1 MSVQTGRMLA
11 APIIRPLIPALVPLE
26 RRLAVIG
33 YPLMRF
39 TTGVFLMPHG
49 AQKLFGAF
57 GGNPAATAQFFDHI
71 GLQPGNVFTTITGCA
86 EFFGGLLLAVGLLT
100 RFAAVA
106 VGVLMLVAIFTVH
119 LPNGWFWTKMGIEY
133 PLFWGF
139 MAAGCACRGG
149 GRFSLDAVIGREL

>member
-1 MSVQTGRMLA
+1 MSGHTGQTLTDV
-11 APIIRPLIPALVPLE
+11 PIRPLIPALAPLE
-26 RRLAVIG
+26 RGLAVLG

-71 GLQPGNVFTTITGCA
+71 GLQPGSVFTTIAGCA
-86 EFFGGLLLAVGLLT
+86 EFFGGLLLALGLLT
-100 RFAAVA
+100 RFAAVV

-133 PLFWGF
+133 PLFWGL

-149 GRFSLDAVIGREL
+149 GRFSLDAAIGREL